1 MWSRDT
7 TKKEFIEN
15 QQKRNRRPETKE
27 SVCQGLLIAPIHRDT
42 QMDLKTEK
50 GGVVKGHNKK
60 DENGEPRTK
69 EQGEV
74 K

>member
-27 SVCQGLLIAPIHRDT
+27 SVCQGLLLAPIHRDT

-50 GGVVKGHNKK
+50 RRCGQGTQQKRRKWRTKNKK
-60 DENGEPRTK
+60 NKVPG
-69 EQGEV
+69 
-74 K
+74 